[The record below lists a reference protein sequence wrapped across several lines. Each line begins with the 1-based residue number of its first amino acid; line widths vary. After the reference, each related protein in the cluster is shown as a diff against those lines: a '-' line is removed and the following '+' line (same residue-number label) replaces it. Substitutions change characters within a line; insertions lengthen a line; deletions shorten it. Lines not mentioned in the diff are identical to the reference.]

1 MFSAAL
7 PESDVERAAP
17 LSDKSTH
24 DAGQSFY
31 VRDLLQRRDLL
42 FMLALRDITIRYKQ
56 SIMGFLWAILMP
68 VLVVGSGLIVM
79 IAFSIMS
86 GKPINKIDVLSIAVK
101 SVPWAFFVSAI
112 RFATNSLTANK
123 ELVTK
128 IYFPREIL
136 PMASMLA
143 SLFDFLIATAVL
155 AIGLFACKAGW
166 SRQDLWA
173 PVLILLLVV
182 LTAAFSL
189 LLSCANLF
197 FRDVKYLVEV
207 FLTYGIFIAPV
218 FYSAARMGKYGIL
231 LLLNPVGP
239 VLESLSSTLI
249 LHRSPDLFWLSY
261 STVWAVVGL
270 ALSLWIFRKAERS
283 FAESI

>member
-1 MFSAAL
+1 MSSVSVIK
-7 PESDVERAAP
+7 EVDI
-17 LSDKSTH
+17 STQ
-24 DAGQSFY
+24 AGSTVQSSS
-31 VRDLLQRRDLL
+31 RDQISTRNLLQCRDLL
-42 FMLALRDITIRYKQ
+42 FMLTSRDIRIRYKQ
-56 SIMGFLWAILMP
+56 SIMGFLWAVLMP

-79 IAFSIMS
+79 VAFSVMS
-86 GKPINKIDVLSIAVK
+86 GKAVNKIDVLGIAVK

-136 PMASMLA
+136 PIASVLA
-143 SLFDFLIATAVL
+143 SLFDFSIAAAVL
-155 AIGLFACKAGW
+155 AIILCLTHVGASIFI
-166 SRQDLWA
+166 LWT
-173 PVLILLLVV
+173 PVLLVLLIV
-182 LTAAFSL
+182 LATAFSL
-189 LLSCANLF
+189 FLSCANLF

-218 FYSAARMGKYGIL
+218 FYSASRMGKYGII

-239 VLESLSSTLI
+239 VLEALNTTLV
-249 LHRSPDLFWLSY
+249 LHRSPALGWIAY
-261 STVWAVVGL
+261 SACWAVGGL
-270 ALSLWIFRKAERS
+270 LLSWWIFRKAERT

>member
-1 MFSAAL
+1 MSSGVL
-7 PESDVERAAP
+7 LQPGIDTAP
-17 LSDKSTH
+17 LSPSAARIAAKRFL
-24 DAGQSFY
+24 A
-31 VRDLLQRRDLL
+31 RDLLQSRDLL
-42 FMLALRDITIRYKQ
+42 LMLTSRDIKIRYKQ

-79 IAFSIMS
+79 VAFSVMS
-86 GKPINKIDVLSIAVK
+86 GKPINKIDMLAIAVK

-136 PMASMLA
+136 PIASVLA
-143 SLFDFLIATAVL
+143 SLFDFAIASGVL
-155 AIGLFACKAGW
+155 AIVLFACRVGSSLYA
-166 SRQDLWA
+166 LWT
-173 PVLILLLVV
+173 PVLLLLLIV
-182 LTAAFSL
+182 LATAFSL

-218 FYSAARMGKYGIL
+218 FYSASHMGKYGVV

-239 VLESLSSTLI
+239 LLESLGTTLV
-249 LHRSPDLFWLSY
+249 LHRAPSLLWLAY
-261 STVWAVVGL
+261 STVWAITGL
-270 ALSLWIFRKAERS
+270 VLSLLIFRKAERA
-283 FAESI
+283 FAENI

>member
-1 MFSAAL
+1 MISVAL
-7 PESDVERAAP
+7 PKESIETTSSHSREPAQP
-17 LSDKSTH
+17 T
-24 DAGQSFY
+24 GQRFF
-31 VRDLLQRRDLL
+31 VRDLLQSRDLL
-42 FMLALRDITIRYKQ
+42 LMLTSRDIKIRYKQ
-56 SIMGFLWAILMP
+56 SVMGFLWAILMP

-86 GKPINKIDVLSIAVK
+86 GKPINKVDVLSIAVK

-136 PMASMLA
+136 PMASVLA
-143 SLFDFLIATAVL
+143 SLFDFAIAAVVLTL
-155 AIGLFACKAGW
+155 ALFVFRVGW
-166 SRQDLWA
+166 SIHSLWT
-173 PVLILLLVV
+173 PVLLVLLIV

-218 FYSAARMGKYGIL
+218 FYSATRMGKYGIL

-239 VLESLSSTLI
+239 VLESLSNTLV
-249 LHRSPDLFWLSY
+249 LHRSPDLFWLTY
-261 STVWAVVGL
+261 SAIWAFAGLGL
-270 ALSLWIFRKAERS
+270 AWWIFRKAERT